1 MDDLIQAIKSNDL
14 VAVRKVF
21 ESAMAPVVADL
32 IEERKVEIARS
43 IMIEGEEPDEEN
55 ESEDDGEDKVKR
67 DEAKAKKKNKEESDG
82 KDADEGDDDDKD
94 EDD

>member
-21 ESAMAPVVADL
+21 EAHMAPVVSSL
-32 IEERKVEIARS
+32 IEAEKIKIARS
-43 IMIEGEEPDEEN
+43 IMIEGEEPKD
-55 ESEDDGEDKVKR
+55 EDDDGDDK
-67 DEAKAKKKNKEESDG
+67 DEKKKKNKEESDG
-82 KDADEGDDDDKD
+82 KGADAGGDADEGEDED

>member
-21 ESAMAPVVADL
+21 EAHMAPVVSSL
-32 IEERKVEIARS
+32 IEAEKIKIARS
-43 IMIEGEEPDEEN
+43 IMIEGEEPN
-55 ESEDDGEDKVKR
+55 EDEDDGDDK
-67 DEAKAKKKNKEESDG
+67 DERKKKNKEESDG
-82 KDADEGDDDDKD
+82 KGADSGGDADEGDDDED

>member
-21 ESAMAPVVADL
+21 EAHMAPVVSSL
-32 IEERKVEIARS
+32 IEAEKIKIAHS
-43 IMIEGEEPDEEN
+43 IMIEGEEPN
-55 ESEDDGEDKVKR
+55 EDEDDGDDK
-67 DEAKAKKKNKEESDG
+67 DEKKKKNKEESDG
-82 KDADEGDDDDKD
+82 KGADSSGDADEGDDDED

>member
-21 ESAMAPVVADL
+21 EAHMAPVVSSL
-32 IEERKVEIARS
+32 IEAEKIKIARS
-43 IMIEGEEPDEEN
+43 IMIEGEEPKD
-55 ESEDDGEDKVKR
+55 EDDGDDKNEK
-67 DEAKAKKKNKEESDG
+67 KKKNKEESDG
-82 KDADEGDDDDKD
+82 KGADSSGDADEGDDEDED